1 VELGLQKV
9 LTRAEYVKMNLAVLN
24 LVFITKEIIASTTLQ
39 SQRQN
44 SPRNCLSFK
53 LPLNEISPKR
63 FLISPS

>member
-39 SQRQN
+39 
-44 SPRNCLSFK
+44 
-53 LPLNEISPKR
+53 
-63 FLISPS
+63 